1 MNTTY
6 TEGEIREYGRE
17 QILNLPN
24 KLTLLRVC
32 LIPIFLILYPAS
44 ILSDPISRYAA
55 LFVFVAASLTDA
67 LDGYI
72 ARKYNLITNFGK
84 LMDPMADKLLVA
96 AAMIAMVQAGA
107 LPSWVVII
115 IISREF
121 LITGFRML
129 ALERGIVIAASS
141 WGKYKTVSHI
151 VLIILILL
159 GFIPEII
166 IVSVIAAATVLTVIS
181 AADYILK
188 NKGVMAEK

>member
-1 MNTTY
+1 M
-6 TEGEIREYGRE
+6 
-17 QILNLPN
+17 NLPN

-32 LIPIFLILYPAS
+32 LIPVFLLLYPAS
-44 ILSDPISRYAA
+44 ILGDPVSRYAA
-55 LFVFVAASLTDA
+55 LCVFIAASLTDA

-96 AAMIAMVQAGA
+96 AAMIAMVQTGA

-141 WGKYKTVSHI
+141 WGKYKTISQI
-151 VLIILILL
+151 AMIILILL
-159 GFIPEII
+159 DFIPNII
-166 IVSVIAAATVLTVIS
+166 LMPVIAVAAILTVIS

-188 NKGVMAEK
+188 NKGVMTEEAVEK

>member
-1 MNTTY
+1 M
-6 TEGEIREYGRE
+6 
-17 QILNLPN
+17 NLPN

-32 LIPIFLILYPAS
+32 LIPVFLLLYPAS
-44 ILSDPISRYAA
+44 VLGDPISRYAA
-55 LFVFVAASLTDA
+55 LGVFIAASLTDA

-72 ARKYNLITNFGK
+72 ARSQNLITNFGK

-96 AAMIAMVQAGA
+96 AAMIAMVQTGA

-141 WGKYKTVSHI
+141 WGKYKTISQI
-151 VLIILILL
+151 AMILLILL
-159 GFIPEII
+159 DFTDFIPNV
-166 IVSVIAAATVLTVIS
+166 IVWVVIYAATVLTVIS
-181 AADYILK
+181 AVDYILK
-188 NKGVMAEK
+188 NKGVMTEEVSEK